1 MMPVSMTNPGTRYH
15 QNPRPLLAGIRLSLR
30 RFSRRRDDVVVAA
43 VIGVPVRW
51 RGWAEV
57 KTDPLGGGLPFS
69 PQGRF
74 SCCVAV
80 ALRCLDDA
88 VDAGLVLGAQ
98 LGVDILGRLG
108 AVDELLQ
115 AGVQLV
121 VEGRRWPVGVEG
133 YAVSL
138 G

>member
-1 MMPVSMTNPGTRYH
+1 MIPVSNTNPGSRYH
-15 QNPRPLLAGIRLSLR
+15 QNPPPLLAGSKLSLG
-30 RFSRRRDDVVVAA
+30 RFLRRRDDVMVAA

-57 KTDPLGGGLPFS
+57 KTDPLGGGLHLC
-69 PQGRF
+69 PQASF

-98 LGVDILGRLG
+98 LGVDSLDRLG

-115 AGVQLV
+115 TGVQLV
-121 VEGRRWPVGVEG
+121 VES
-133 YAVSL
+133 VSYTHL
-138 G
+138 TLPTNR